1 MKIAGFSIHDR
12 ANTVNAA
19 RKIDGRVC
27 VPMDRHP
34 LAGLINR
41 KNPPILRFLSAMKRR
56 SLFTMIPAAS
66 VLLALRSKG
75 APLPQEAR
83 TPAGFAISVQCW
95 SFKEF
100 TLFQAIEMA
109 ASAGANV
116 EVFPGQKIGGALGD
130 EKFTPDLPDD
140 KLQLVIDHL
149 KKNGI
154 SAVNFGVTPISK
166 DEKEARKTFELAK
179 KLGLYGVSTE
189 SLDALDTLEKLAK
202 EYDIKVCF
210 HNHPKPSALWNPDKI
225 SKAIEGRH
233 ANIGFCADIG
243 HWATSG
249 LNPLE
254 VIKKIAP
261 RVHAFHMKDR
271 ESIEKWSHDR
281 PFGTGIIDNMA
292 ILDEV
297 RKHGFAGNVTIEYEH
312 NWKTNVTEVA
322 QCAGYLR
329 AYSKARA

>member
-1 MKIAGFSIHDR
+1 
-12 ANTVNAA
+12 
-19 RKIDGRVC
+19 
-27 VPMDRHP
+27 
-34 LAGLINR
+34 
-41 KNPPILRFLSAMKRR
+41 MKRR

-189 SLDALDTLEKLAK
+189 SLDSLDTLEKLAK

-329 AYSKARA
+329 AYAKARA